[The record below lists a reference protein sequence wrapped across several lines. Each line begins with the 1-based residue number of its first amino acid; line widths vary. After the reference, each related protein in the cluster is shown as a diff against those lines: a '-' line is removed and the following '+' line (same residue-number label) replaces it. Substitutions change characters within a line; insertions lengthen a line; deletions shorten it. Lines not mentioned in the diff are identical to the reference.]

1 MAMPE
6 ASELA
11 AFISDTFRSIWTLEL
26 LLFLKEH
33 AANTW
38 QNESLVSALRASDAI
53 VSTSVEHLLAAGLI
67 IADSKGAKYAP
78 VSKDLGELV
87 EEAQRLYA
95 KKPDAVRRLIVSRG
109 ASLSA
114 FSSSF
119 RIRRD

>member
-1 MAMPE
+1 MPD
-6 ASELA
+6 ATDLA

-33 AANTW
+33 ATFSW
-38 QNESLVSALRASDAI
+38 QQESLVSALRASDAV

-67 IADSKGAKYAP
+67 LFDGKSAKYAP
-78 VSKDLGELV
+78 ATKDLDELV

-95 KKPDAVRRLIVSRG
+95 RKPDAVRKLIVTRP

-114 FSSSF
+114 FADSF
-119 RIRRD
+119 RFRRD